1 MAKIAIIGA
10 GSMVFSTTLTND
22 IMQTPGLEGS
32 TVALMDPALAKV
44 QGVEAYVNKIIQKNN
59 LSHKMF
65 ATDDRREA
73 LADADYV
80 ITTFQVGG
88 LDVYQHDYNI
98 PLKYGVDQCIGQC
111 VGPGGVMRGLRTI
124 PVLADLM
131 HDMEDVCPEALLL
144 NYVNPMCTCSI
155 GMSMSSD
162 IPFVGLCHG
171 IQTTLDLISSYV
183 GVAKEEIDFLAA
195 GINHMAWFLKL
206 EKDGKDLYPIFRENI
221 EKPEYY
227 INDKVRVE
235 TARHFGYFM
244 TESSGHLSEYLYWF
258 RKNRDLLDTY
268 CDQPAFGGESGA
280 YYKFSIEMGKKY
292 AEVDI
297 LSLES
302 GELEPRSIDYCS
314 RILEAM
320 ETGKPFRFNGNII
333 NREGY
338 ISNLPREACV
348 EVPIYVDNTGLHP
361 THVGRLPS
369 QLAALN
375 RSNVTLQMLAAEAAV
390 TADPELAFAAVAMDP
405 LTSAVLGLKDIRDMV
420 RELFEAEAQWLP
432 HFEGRLPRSVDIIDV
447 PEGTVGVDVPLDPAL
462 AVANRFGK
470 LAE

>member
-22 IMQTPGLEGS
+22 IMQTPGLEGA

-44 QGVEAYVNKIIQKNN
+44 QGVEAYVNKIIRKNN

-73 LADADYV
+73 LQDADYV

-88 LDVYQHDYNI
+88 MDVYQHDYEI

-183 GVAKEEIDFLAA
+183 DVAKEEIDFLAA

-206 EKDGKDLYPIFRENI
+206 ETGGKDLYPIFRENI

-235 TARHFGYFM
+235 MARHFGYFM

-258 RKNRDLLDTY
+258 RKNRALLDTY

-280 YYKFSIEMGKKY
+280 YYKFSIEMGKKF

-320 ETGKPFRFNGNII
+320 ETGRTFRFNGNII

-348 EVPIYVDNTGLHP
+348 EVPIYVDNSGLHP
-361 THVGRLPS
+361 THVGKLPS

-375 RSNVTLQMLAAEAAV
+375 RSNVTLQLLAAEAAV

-405 LTSAVLGLKDIRDMV
+405 LTSAVLGLKDTRDMV

-432 HFEGRLPRSVDIIDV
+432 HFEGRLPKNVDIIDV
-447 PEGTVGVDVPLDPAL
+447 PEGTAGVDVPLDPAL

>member
-32 TVALMDPALAKV
+32 TVALMDPALSKV
-44 QGVEAYVNKIIQKNN
+44 QAVEAYVNKIVQKNN
-59 LSHKMF
+59 LTHKMF

-73 LADADYV
+73 LEDADYV

-88 LDVYQHDYNI
+88 MDVYQHDYLI

-111 VGPGGVMRGLRTI
+111 VGPGGVMRGIRTI
-124 PVLADLM
+124 PVLAEIM
-131 HDMEDVCPEALLL
+131 HDMEDLCPEALLL

-155 GMSMSSD
+155 GMAMSSD
-162 IPFVGLCHG
+162 MPFVGLCHG

-183 GVAKEEIDFLAA
+183 GVDKDEIDFLAA
-195 GINHMAWFLKL
+195 GINHMAWFLML

-302 GELEPRSIDYCS
+302 GQLEPRSIDYCS
-314 RILEAM
+314 RILEAI
-320 ETGKPFRFNGNII
+320 ETGRTFRFNGNII
-333 NREGY
+333 NDEGY
-338 ISNLPREACV
+338 ISNLPFDACV

-369 QLAALN
+369 QLAAVN
-375 RSNVTLQMLAAEAAV
+375 QSNITLQRLAAEAAV
-390 TADPELAFAAVAMDP
+390 TADPELAFAAIAMDP

-420 RELFEAEAQWLP
+420 RELFEAEAEWLP
-432 HFEGRLPRSVDIIDV
+432 HFEGRLPKSVDIIDV